1 MKTYLTSHLDNE
13 EDVSEF
19 KYAASQSKLV
29 LDRLVQ
35 LLVEERSELL
45 KKSRKASGYESPS
58 WAMQQA
64 DYIGSDRT
72 YLACLTKI
80 EDLLEVSS

>member
-1 MKTYLTSHLDNE
+1 MKTYLTSHLEDE
-13 EDVSEF
+13 KDVSEF
-19 KYAASQSKLV
+19 KYAASGSKIV
-29 LDRLVQ
+29 LERLVQ
-35 LLVEERSELL
+35 LLNEERAELL
-45 KKSRKASGYESPS
+45 KKSRKLSGYESPS

-72 YLACLTKI
+72 LLSCLTKL